1 MSGKDDILTLDGV
14 ILKCQ
19 PGAVF
24 LVKLENGVEVLCH
37 VSGNVRRN
45 KIKILVGDKVQV
57 ELSVYDLTKGRI
69 IYRYQSNQ

>member
-1 MSGKDDILTLDGV
+1 MSKDDIIEMDGV

-19 PGAVF
+19 PGAIF
-24 LVKLENGVEVLCH
+24 LVKLENGVEILCH

-45 KIKILVGDKVQV
+45 KIKIVIGDKVKV

-69 IYRYQSNQ
+69 SYRY